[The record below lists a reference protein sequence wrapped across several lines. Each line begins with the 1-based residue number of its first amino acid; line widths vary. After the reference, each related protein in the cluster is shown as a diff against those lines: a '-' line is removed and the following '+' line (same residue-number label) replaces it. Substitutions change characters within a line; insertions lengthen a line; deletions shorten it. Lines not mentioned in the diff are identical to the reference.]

1 MRIERMKT
9 LALPLVEND
18 KQPILTAWT
27 DQAVVGVELETSANM
42 SPITMLVQPFKG
54 KVELSGPFTMKRNN
68 FSYAVEPLS
77 ANGYY
82 EKIEEELNKWYLS
95 EGLYE
100 VTMAMPDQF
109 MDAVESLNELTI
121 SNKDVSRM
129 QLSIWN
135 NETNEYEPL
144 VDTKQVF
151 TDKVSTYFNQ
161 DGELRIEIKYGPDPS
176 GEQTKLPDIELK
188 GGKIMIEIRDLTK
201 RYGSFTALDH
211 LNLSLEEGVV
221 FGFVGANGAGKS
233 TTFSILATLL
243 SPTSGDALINGKSVV
258 KEPKEVRKQ
267 IGYMP
272 DFFGV
277 YDQLKV
283 DEYLDFYGASYGIQL
298 VQRQVLIPQ
307 LLELVNLTNKRYE
320 YVDLLSR
327 GMKQRLC
334 LARALIHD
342 PKVLILDEP
351 ASGLDPRARVE
362 MRDILRNLKSMGKTI
377 LISSHILPELAEM
390 CDEIGV
396 IDNGKLIAHG
406 NVAAIQAQLQGEKR
420 IVLKMTDRLD
430 EVRAFLEEDPHI
442 SSIDVIDN
450 RLEIAFNYRG
460 TDAEQVALLKKAMLA
475 DLPIYALSEEE
486 KDLEDVFM
494 AITKGADNQ

>member
-1 MRIERMKT
+1 
-9 LALPLVEND
+9 
-18 KQPILTAWT
+18 
-27 DQAVVGVELETSANM
+27 
-42 SPITMLVQPFKG
+42 
-54 KVELSGPFTMKRNN
+54 
-68 FSYAVEPLS
+68 
-77 ANGYY
+77 
-82 EKIEEELNKWYLS
+82 
-95 EGLYE
+95 
-100 VTMAMPDQF
+100 
-109 MDAVESLNELTI
+109 
-121 SNKDVSRM
+121 
-129 QLSIWN
+129 
-135 NETNEYEPL
+135 
-144 VDTKQVF
+144 
-151 TDKVSTYFNQ
+151 
-161 DGELRIEIKYGPDPS
+161 
-176 GEQTKLPDIELK
+176 
-188 GGKIMIEIRDLTK
+188 MIEIRDLTK

-283 DEYLDFYGASYGIQL
+283 DEYLDFYGASYGLQL
-298 VQRQVLIPQ
+298 AERQVLIPQ
-307 LLELVNLTNKRYE
+307 LLELVNLTSKRYE

-420 IVLKMTDRLD
+420 IVLKVTDQLD
-430 EVRAFLEEDPHI
+430 AVRAFLEEDPHI
-442 SSIDVIDN
+442 SSIDVIEN

-460 TDAEQVALLKKAMLA
+460 TNAEQVALLKKAMLT

>member
-1 MRIERMKT
+1 
-9 LALPLVEND
+9 
-18 KQPILTAWT
+18 
-27 DQAVVGVELETSANM
+27 
-42 SPITMLVQPFKG
+42 
-54 KVELSGPFTMKRNN
+54 
-68 FSYAVEPLS
+68 
-77 ANGYY
+77 
-82 EKIEEELNKWYLS
+82 
-95 EGLYE
+95 
-100 VTMAMPDQF
+100 
-109 MDAVESLNELTI
+109 
-121 SNKDVSRM
+121 
-129 QLSIWN
+129 
-135 NETNEYEPL
+135 
-144 VDTKQVF
+144 
-151 TDKVSTYFNQ
+151 
-161 DGELRIEIKYGPDPS
+161 
-176 GEQTKLPDIELK
+176 
-188 GGKIMIEIRDLTK
+188 MIEIRDLTK

-211 LNLSLEEGVV
+211 LNLTLEEGVV

-243 SPTSGDALINGKSVV
+243 SPTSGDALINGKSVI

-283 DEYLDFYGASYGIQL
+283 DEYLDFYGASYGIG
-298 VQRQVLIPQ
+298 VAERKVLIPQ
-307 LLELVNLTNKRYE
+307 LLELVNLTSKRYE

-406 NVAAIQAQLQGEKR
+406 NVSSIQAQLQGEKR
-420 IVLKMTDRLD
+420 IVIKVTDRVN
-430 EVRAFLEEDPHI
+430 EVRAFLEEDPLI

-460 TDAEQVALLKKAMLA
+460 TDADQVALLKKAMLA
-475 DLPIYALSEEE
+475 NLPIYALSEEE

>member
-1 MRIERMKT
+1 
-9 LALPLVEND
+9 
-18 KQPILTAWT
+18 
-27 DQAVVGVELETSANM
+27 
-42 SPITMLVQPFKG
+42 
-54 KVELSGPFTMKRNN
+54 
-68 FSYAVEPLS
+68 
-77 ANGYY
+77 
-82 EKIEEELNKWYLS
+82 
-95 EGLYE
+95 
-100 VTMAMPDQF
+100 
-109 MDAVESLNELTI
+109 
-121 SNKDVSRM
+121 
-129 QLSIWN
+129 
-135 NETNEYEPL
+135 
-144 VDTKQVF
+144 
-151 TDKVSTYFNQ
+151 
-161 DGELRIEIKYGPDPS
+161 
-176 GEQTKLPDIELK
+176 
-188 GGKIMIEIRDLTK
+188 MIEIRDLTK
-201 RYGSFTALDH
+201 KYGSFTALDH

-243 SPTSGDALINGKSVV
+243 SPTSGDALINGKSVI

-283 DEYLDFYGASYGIQL
+283 DEYLDFYGASYGIVAQE
-298 VQRQVLIPQ
+298 RKMLIPQ
-307 LLELVNLTNKRYE
+307 LLELVNLTNKRFE

-406 NVAAIQAQLQGEKR
+406 NVASIQAQLQGEKR
-420 IVLKMTDRLD
+420 IVIKVSDRLQ
-430 EVRAFLEEDPHI
+430 EVRTFLEEDPLI
-442 SSIDVIDN
+442 SSIDVMDN

-460 TDAEQVALLKKAMLA
+460 SDQEQIVLLKKAMLA

-494 AITKGADNQ
+494 AITKGADSQ

>member
-1 MRIERMKT
+1 
-9 LALPLVEND
+9 
-18 KQPILTAWT
+18 
-27 DQAVVGVELETSANM
+27 
-42 SPITMLVQPFKG
+42 
-54 KVELSGPFTMKRNN
+54 
-68 FSYAVEPLS
+68 
-77 ANGYY
+77 
-82 EKIEEELNKWYLS
+82 
-95 EGLYE
+95 
-100 VTMAMPDQF
+100 
-109 MDAVESLNELTI
+109 
-121 SNKDVSRM
+121 
-129 QLSIWN
+129 
-135 NETNEYEPL
+135 
-144 VDTKQVF
+144 
-151 TDKVSTYFNQ
+151 
-161 DGELRIEIKYGPDPS
+161 
-176 GEQTKLPDIELK
+176 
-188 GGKIMIEIRDLTK
+188 MIEIRDLTK

-243 SPTSGDALINGKSVV
+243 SPTSGDAIINGKSVI

-283 DEYLDFYGASYGIQL
+283 DEYLDFYGASYGIGAAE
-298 VQRQVLIPQ
+298 RKILIPQ
-307 LLELVNLTNKRYE
+307 LLELVNLTNKRHE

-362 MRDILRNLKSMGKTI
+362 MRDILRNLKAMGKTI

-406 NVAAIQAQLQGEKR
+406 NVASIQAQLQGEKR
-420 IVLKMTDRLD
+420 IVVKVTERLN
-430 EVRAFLEEDPHI
+430 EVRAFLEEDPLI
-442 SSIDVIDN
+442 SSIDVMDN

-460 TDAEQVALLKKAMLA
+460 TDDDQVALLKKAILA
-475 DLPIYALSEEE
+475 NLPIYALSEEE